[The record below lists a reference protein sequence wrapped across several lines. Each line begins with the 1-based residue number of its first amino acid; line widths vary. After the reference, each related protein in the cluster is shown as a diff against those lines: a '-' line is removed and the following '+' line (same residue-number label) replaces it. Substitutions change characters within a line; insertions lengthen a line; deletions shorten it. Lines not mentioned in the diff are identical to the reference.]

1 MNTELNPKIWRDN
14 KLKPSVRR
22 KIYDIVNA
30 FLDYIDYPIRVADIH
45 ILGSN
50 ASYNYTN
57 NSDLDVHLI
66 VNFDDLEIPETFL
79 QTFFNL
85 EKSSFNKEY
94 DIKIKGMDVEIYVE
108 DINANTISN
117 GIYSLNRNKW
127 IKFPQHIEAPDV
139 DLEPELSMIKKN
151 IRNLINI
158 NDIDKLNDYLDSIY
172 LMRKDS
178 LAINGEFGKGNLIFK
193 QLRNEGLLNSLRD
206 KIKDLTSKKLSLE
219 SKKLR

>member
-1 MNTELNPKIWRDN
+1 MNTELNPKIWQDN

-117 GIYSLNRNKW
+117 GIYSLNRDKW

-158 NDIDKLNDYLDSIY
+158 NDIDKLNNYLDSIY

-193 QLRNEGLLNSLRD
+193 QLRNEGLLSFLRD

>member
-1 MNTELNPKIWRDN
+1 MNTELNPKIWQDN

-117 GIYSLNRNKW
+117 GIYSLNRDKW

-158 NDIDKLNDYLDSIY
+158 NDIDKLNNYLDSIY

-193 QLRNEGLLNSLRD
+193 QLRNEGLLDSLRNR
-206 KIKDLTSKKLSLE
+206 IKDLTSKKLSLE

>member
-1 MNTELNPKIWRDN
+1 MNTELNPKIWQDN

-117 GIYSLNRNKW
+117 GIYSLNRDKW

-158 NDIDKLNDYLDSIY
+158 NDIDKLNNYLDSIY

-206 KIKDLTSKKLSLE
+206 RIKDLTSKKLSLE

>member
-1 MNTELNPKIWRDN
+1 MNTELNPKIWQDN

-127 IKFPQHIEAPDV
+127 IKFPQHIEAPNV

-158 NDIDKLNDYLDSIY
+158 NDIDKLNNYLDSIY

-193 QLRNEGLLNSLRD
+193 QLRNEGLLSLLRD

>member
-1 MNTELNPKIWRDN
+1 MNTELNPKIWQDN

-117 GIYSLNRNKW
+117 GIYSLNRDKW

-193 QLRNEGLLNSLRD
+193 QLRNEGLLSLLRD

>member
-94 DIKIKGMDVEIYVE
+94 NIKIKGMDVEIYVE

-151 IRNLINI
+151 IRTLINI